1 MHVTNLLHRDEWL
14 LNRACISYIENA
26 QIQVEGG
33 EKKEKVNNKQE
44 SEILFTQHDLEKQ
57 LKEWATQPAQE
68 GDAPVQPDSLNSGL
82 GDAARWIEWEGNEA
96 KEGESVMGDVMLD
109 HRTNDLLLAEIGA
122 LQRDDVV
129 ENRFIALDKDRKEK
143 SEDGRRDVT
152 YAGGNPDK
160 LQPFYCGPHV
170 VLKDHQGIIRQLEKE
185 TNRCSPGPVV
195 WPPAQSPPKRIRPT
209 SSPNPDSPFCP
220 SFPLHLCV
228 L

>member
-1 MHVTNLLHRDEWL
+1 MAVAAIGTDEKQEAASAWVLTPANHLLERKNLAAAHSILPGPFPTAVHVTNLLHRDEWL

-68 GDAPVQPDSLNSGL
+68 GDAPVQPDSFNSGL

-129 ENRFIALDKDRKEK
+129 ENRLAALKEK
-143 SEDGRRDVT
+143 YEDGRRRQV
-152 YAGGNPDK
+152 GKSDK
-160 LQPFYCGPHV
+160 LQHFYLGPHV
-170 VLKDHQGIIRQLEKE
+170 VFHVASLFQM
-185 TNRCSPGPVV
+185 
-195 WPPAQSPPKRIRPT
+195 KRL
-209 SSPNPDSPFCP
+209 F
-220 SFPLHLCV
+220 
-228 L
+228 

>member
-68 GDAPVQPDSLNSGL
+68 GDAPVQPDSFNSGL

-109 HRTNDLLLAEIGA
+109 HRTNNLLLAEIGA

-129 ENRFIALDKDRKEK
+129 ENRLAALKRNT
-143 SEDGRRDVT
+143 RM
-152 YAGGNPDK
+152 AAADK
-160 LQPFYCGPHV
+160 L
-170 VLKDHQGIIRQLEKE
+170 E
-185 TNRCSPGPVV
+185 NRTSCNIST
-195 WPPAQSPPKRIRPT
+195 WAHT
-209 SSPNPDSPFCP
+209 SSST
-220 SFPLHLCV
+220 SRRLSR
-228 L
+228 

>member
-109 HRTNDLLLAEIGA
+109 HRTNNLLLAEIGA

-129 ENRFIALDKDRKEK
+129 ENRLAALKEK
-143 SEDGRRDVT
+143 YEDGRRRQV
-152 YAGGNPDK
+152 GKSDK

-170 VLKDHQGIIRQLEKE
+170 VLKDHQGIIRQIEKE

-195 WPPAQSPPKRIRPT
+195 RPPAQPPPKRIGTT
-209 SSPNPDSPFCP
+209 SPLDP
-220 SFPLHLCV
+220 SRGY
-228 L
+228 

>member
-96 KEGESVMGDVMLD
+96 KEGESVKG
-109 HRTNDLLLAEIGA
+109 
-122 LQRDDVV
+122 
-129 ENRFIALDKDRKEK
+129 
-143 SEDGRRDVT
+143 
-152 YAGGNPDK
+152 
-160 LQPFYCGPHV
+160 
-170 VLKDHQGIIRQLEKE
+170 
-185 TNRCSPGPVV
+185 
-195 WPPAQSPPKRIRPT
+195 
-209 SSPNPDSPFCP
+209 
-220 SFPLHLCV
+220 
-228 L
+228 